1 MVNRNSVVEG
11 ARMTAAK
18 RSDVMLMA
26 AKVNIDIVEIEN
38 LFGVGQKK
46 GRSKT
51 NLFKVLAK
59 CVVVMNDIWP
69 FFFFR
74 SRRRLYQGS
83 DGSQVTLD
91 YATRV

>member
-26 AKVNIDIVEIEN
+26 AKVNIDIAEIEN

-51 NLFKVLAK
+51 NLFTVVAQVCCSDERYLAL
-59 CVVVMNDIWP
+59 
-69 FFFFR
+69 FFF
-74 SRRRLYQGS
+74 
-83 DGSQVTLD
+83 V
-91 YATRV
+91 